1 MLKKI
6 KENNELKRVEVEV
19 VTKFM
24 KDEVESASNN
34 DVHDLV
40 VDTDDD
46 EQNRIIGF
54 R

>member
-19 VTKFM
+19 VIKFM

-34 DVHDLV
+34 DVDDLD

-46 EQNRIIGF
+46 EQNRTIGF